1 MAMIRI
7 EAKRVA
13 HAPAR
18 VAASGLLWGG
28 LARACA
34 RVTVKIGKIGAARS
48 RLNVV
53 NRAGM
58 AAIALGLIA
67 GAPALAD
74 TLLLKPARVFDG
86 SAVHENWSVLVDGDR
101 IAAAGPNLAAPAG
114 ARTID
119 LRNATLFPGMIEGHS
134 HLFLH
139 PYNETLWDD
148 QVLHE
153 PLALR
158 TARAVVQAERTLDA
172 GFTTER
178 DLGTEG
184 AGFADVGLKQAIDKG
199 IVPGPRLLVATKA
212 IVARGAYGP
221 KGYEPGVPI
230 PQGAQEVAGVDDTI
244 RAVRD
249 QVAAGADLIK
259 FYADYHW
266 GKGEPSRPTL
276 SQAELDAGVAAAHDA
291 GRMVAVHATTAEGMM
306 RAIRAG
312 ADTIEH
318 GYGGTEAVFKA
329 MAAKGIALC
338 PTLGASEAY
347 ARYFQNWN
355 GQEPAPESVQENR
368 RAFRLAI
375 KAGVPICMGGDVGV
389 FTHGENWR
397 EMVAMQNAG
406 LPAAQ
411 VMTAA
416 TSGNARILHLTDR
429 GAIKPGLLADLVGVE
444 GDPTRDVAAVRDVR
458 LVVKGGKVIRE

>member
-1 MAMIRI
+1 M
-7 EAKRVA
+7 KRLA
-13 HAPAR
+13 ILLLALL
-18 VAASGLLWGG
+18 AA
-28 LARACA
+28 
-34 RVTVKIGKIGAARS
+34 
-48 RLNVV
+48 
-53 NRAGM
+53 
-58 AAIALGLIA
+58 
-67 GAPALAD
+67 APALAD
-74 TLLLKPARVFDG
+74 TLLLRPGRLFDG
-86 SAVHENWSVLVDGDR
+86 INPAPHEGWSVLVEGDR
-101 IAAAGPNLAAPAG
+101 IAAVGPNLAAPAG

-119 LRNATLFPGMIEGHS
+119 LAGTTLMPGLIEGHS

-184 AGFADVGLKQAIDKG
+184 AGYADVGLKQAINQG
-199 IVPGPRLLVATKA
+199 IVPGPRLLVSTRA

-221 KGYEPGVPI
+221 KGFEPGVVV
-230 PQGAQEVAGVDDTI
+230 PQGAQEVAGADETI

-249 QVAAGADLIK
+249 QVAGGADIVK

-266 GKGEPSRPTL
+266 GKGEPSRTTL

-291 GRMVAVHATTAEGMM
+291 GRIVAVHATTAEGMM

-318 GYGGTEAVFKA
+318 GYGGTPAVFKA

-338 PTLGASEAY
+338 PTIAASEAY
-347 ARYFQNWN
+347 ARYFDHWD
-355 GQEPAPESVQENR
+355 GTEPAPDSVQENR
-368 RAFRLAI
+368 RSFRLAI
-375 KAGVPICMGGDVGV
+375 QAGVPICMGGDVGV
-389 FTHGENWR
+389 YSHGKNWL
-397 EMVAMQNAG
+397 EMDAMQRAG
-406 LPAAQ
+406 MSPAQ
-411 VMTAA
+411 VLISA
-416 TSGNARILHLTDR
+416 TSRNAHIFHLADR
-429 GAIKPGLLADLVGVE
+429 GEIRPGLLADLVAVE
-444 GDPTRDVAAVRDVR
+444 GDPTRDVSAVRDVR
-458 LVVKGGKVIRE
+458 FVMKGGAIVRAP

>member
-1 MAMIRI
+1 MVSDNSFSNTR
-7 EAKRVA
+7 
-13 HAPAR
+13 
-18 VAASGLLWGG
+18 
-28 LARACA
+28 
-34 RVTVKIGKIGAARS
+34 
-48 RLNVV
+48 
-53 NRAGM
+53 NRGD
-58 AAIALGLIA
+58 ALGGRARRGVKFVNFVGFAAGLIGLFFA
-67 GAPALAD
+67 SPALAD
-74 TLLLKPARVFDG
+74 SLLLRPARVFDG
-86 SAVHENWSVLVDGDR
+86 VNPQPHEGWSVLVEGDR

-119 LRNATLFPGMIEGHS
+119 LPGATLIPGMIEGHS

-158 TARAVVQAERTLDA
+158 TARAVVSAERTLQA

-184 AGFADVGLKQAIDKG
+184 AGFADAGLKQAIDQG
-199 IVPGPRLLVATKA
+199 IVPGPRLLVSTKA

-221 KGYEPGVPI
+221 KGFEPGVPI
-230 PQGAQEVAGVDDTI
+230 PQGAQEVAGVDEI
-244 RAVRD
+244 VRAVRD
-249 QVAAGADLIK
+249 QIAGGADIVK

-291 GRMVAVHATTAEGMM
+291 GRLVAVHATTAEGMM
-306 RAIRAG
+306 RAVRAG

-318 GYGGTEAVFKA
+318 GYVGTAEVFRG
-329 MAAKGIALC
+329 MAAKHIALC
-338 PTLGASEAY
+338 PTIAASEAY
-347 ARYFQNWN
+347 ARYFEHWN

-368 RAFRLAI
+368 RSFQLAI

-389 FTHGENWR
+389 YTHGQNWL
-397 EMVAMQNAG
+397 EMDAMERAG
-406 LPAAQ
+406 MPAAQ
-411 VMTAA
+411 VMIAA
-416 TSGNARILHLTDR
+416 TSGNARIFHLSDR
-429 GAIKPGLLADLVGVE
+429 GQVRPGLLADLVAVE
-444 GDPTRDVAAVRDVR
+444 GDPTRDVDAVRNIR
-458 LVVKGGKVIRE
+458 LVIKGGHIVRGE

>member
-1 MAMIRI
+1 MRRLI
-7 EAKRVA
+7 
-13 HAPAR
+13 PF
-18 VAASGLLWGG
+18 
-28 LARACA
+28 LA
-34 RVTVKIGKIGAARS
+34 
-48 RLNVV
+48 
-53 NRAGM
+53 
-58 AAIALGLIA
+58 
-67 GAPALAD
+67 ALALAVPLAAQPAQPI
-74 TLLLKPARVFDG
+74 LLHPARVFDG
-86 SAVHENWSVLVDGDR
+86 VNPQPHEGWSVLVEGDK
-101 IAAAGPNLAAPAG
+101 IAAAGPSVAAPAG
-114 ARTID
+114 ANVIE
-119 LRNATLFPGMIEGHS
+119 LPGATLTPGMIEGHS

-158 TARAVVQAERTLDA
+158 TARAVVSAEKTLDA

-184 AGFADVGLKQAIDKG
+184 AGFADVGLKQAIDQG
-199 IVPGPRLLVATKA
+199 IVPGPRLLVSTKA

-221 KGYEPGVPI
+221 KGYEPGVPV
-230 PQGAQEVAGVDDTI
+230 PQGAQEVAGVDETI

-249 QVAAGADLIK
+249 QIAGGATIIK

-266 GKGEPSRPTL
+266 GKGESSRPTL

-291 GRMVAVHATTAEGMM
+291 GRLVAVHATTAEGML
-306 RAIRAG
+306 RAVRAG

-329 MAAKGIALC
+329 MAAKHIALC

-347 ARYFQNWN
+347 ARYFEHWN

-368 RAFRLAI
+368 RSFRLAM

-389 FTHGENWR
+389 FTHGQNWL
-397 EMVAMQNAG
+397 EMEAMQHAG
-406 LPAAQ
+406 MRAAQ
-411 VMTAA
+411 VMIAA
-416 TSGNARILHLTDR
+416 TSGNARILHLADR
-429 GAIKPGLLADLVGVE
+429 GQVKPGLLADLVVID
-444 GDPTRDVAAVRDVR
+444 GDPTRDVSAVRNIL
-458 LVVKGGKVIRE
+458 LVMKGGAIVVRNQP